1 MPATI
6 TTGLNLFHL
15 TKFHNSLN
23 SFNQLP
29 MRLVLQE
36 AQINQHF
43 YVKKIIKSY
52 IKSLLHDLIYK
63 FMNYRTLGFR
73 GRVEE
78 VLTYFNSKDA
88 STHPDLVLIY
98 LEQPDSAGHDQGPYG
113 DWVGWQYWSSF
124 ASCMIRSLDRFKE
137 IWPW

>member
-15 TKFHNSLN
+15 TKFHNS
-23 SFNQLP
+23 FNQLP
-29 MRLVLQE
+29 MRLVLQD

-52 IKSLLHDLIYK
+52 IKSLFHDLIYK

-113 DWVGWQYWSSF
+113 DWVGWQY
-124 ASCMIRSLDRFKE
+124 
-137 IWPW
+137 